1 MGVLKVRIESNV
13 NSSNISNQVQN
24 TNLKNA
30 EIKDIEV
37 VETKSN
43 EKIPLE
49 QKKEFEMTIPEKV
62 LIDAI
67 ESANKKL
74 VGARKELHISVH
86 QRTKAI
92 MVKVVDTQT
101 NEIIREI
108 PPEKTLDM
116 FVKMLELAGI
126 FVDEKR

>member
-1 MGVLKVRIESNV
+1 MRIDSSVSGINSN
-13 NSSNISNQVQN
+13 NRVQN
-24 TNLKNA
+24 TNLKNT

-37 VETKSN
+37 VESKSN
-43 EKIPLE
+43 EEIPLE

-67 ESANKKL
+67 ENANKKL
-74 VGARKELHISVH
+74 IGTRKELHISVH
-86 QRTKAI
+86 EQTKAI
-92 MVKVVDTQT
+92 MIKVVDTQT
-101 NEIIREI
+101 NETIREI

-116 FVKMLELAGI
+116 FAKMLELAGI

>member
-1 MGVLKVRIESNV
+1 
-13 NSSNISNQVQN
+13 
-24 TNLKNA
+24 
-30 EIKDIEV
+30 
-37 VETKSN
+37 
-43 EKIPLE
+43 
-49 QKKEFEMTIPEKV
+49 
-62 LIDAI
+62 
-67 ESANKKL
+67 
-74 VGARKELHISVH
+74 
-86 QRTKAI
+86 